1 MRVLI
6 RLFRVLRMLLAVLV
20 MLLTVLRMLF
30 RLLRMRLTVLVMLL
44 TVLRMLFRVLRMLL
58 AVLIMLLTVLVML
71 LMVLV
76 MRLRVLVMLL
86 ASGVGNALREASSSA
101 VALRSLLLVHVG
113 VCLQVACHTISSF
126 KPHGANFEFS
136 RSRLLRTKF
145 SCHTVRRWNG
155 LKLAA
160 G

>member
-6 RLFRVLRMLLAVLV
+6 MLLTVLRMLLAVLV
-20 MLLTVLRMLF
+20 MLLTVLRMLL
-30 RLLRMRLTVLVMLL
+30 RLLRMRL
-44 TVLRMLFRVLRMLL
+44 RVLITLF
-58 AVLIMLLTVLVML
+58 T
-71 LMVLV
+71 VLV

-86 ASGVGNALREASSSA
+86 ASGAGNALREASSSA

-113 VCLQVACHTISSF
+113 ICAQAACHTISSF
-126 KPHGANFEFS
+126 KPHGAYCEFI

-145 SCHTVRRWNG
+145 GCHTVRRWNG